1 MADVVL
7 LYEIFSDQ
15 AILSGGSW
23 QLPLSNLQTADIA
36 QVARSTNAAN
46 SSTIINFNLGS
57 IQPIGGVAFG
67 PANLSPGATWRLR
80 LYSNAAMTVLTYDSG
95 LLTVTGE
102 VINWADP
109 NQWLD
114 WENPGFWNG
123 VADYLSFNE
132 LPQFNYHII
141 PVASAGLATQQY
153 GKIEIFDTGN
163 ANGYAEIGRL
173 AVARAFRPTHNYD
186 GNELTIIPL
195 VDVEES
201 LGGKRDY
208 WERGLRRSFRM
219 TWPRLPQSELFDQ
232 VLRLMIRSSI
242 SKHVFVVPDPDDTS
256 YGKRRSFLA
265 TMSKIPA
272 IQQLVLDEGT
282 TGVDLEEVL

>member
-141 PVASAGLATQQY
+141 PVASAVRWRSAMPWRTAGAVTSSAWTTTAA
-153 GKIEIFDTGN
+153 GSAPPGN
-163 ANGYAEIGRL
+163 AA
-173 AVARAFRPTHNYD
+173 
-186 GNELTIIPL
+186 
-195 VDVEES
+195 
-201 LGGKRDY
+201 
-208 WERGLRRSFRM
+208 WMRS
-219 TWPRLPQSELFDQ
+219 
-232 VLRLMIRSSI
+232 
-242 SKHVFVVPDPDDTS
+242 
-256 YGKRRSFLA
+256 
-265 TMSKIPA
+265 
-272 IQQLVLDEGT
+272 
-282 TGVDLEEVL
+282 